1 MSTNPTRPQRA
12 APRCSVDYAFQRI
25 GGKYKG
31 RLIAYLAQGP
41 VRYGQLRRYLP
52 DVTPK
57 MLTQALRELEADQLV
72 ARHAYPEIPPRVE
85 YTLTTAGTE
94 LLPFIALLKAW
105 GERQMQ
111 LQGIT
116 PLPHA
121 PVPASTTA
129 LADQ

>member
-1 MSTNPTRPQRA
+1 MSTHSTNPRLAP
-12 APRCSVDYAFQRI
+12 PRCSVDYAFQRI

-31 RLIAYLAQGP
+31 RLIAYLAQGST
-41 VRYGQLRRYLP
+41 RYGQLRRYLP
-52 DVTPK
+52 DATPK

-85 YTLTTAGTE
+85 YTLTAAGTE
-94 LLPFIALLKAW
+94 LLPFIALLKEW

-121 PVPASTTA
+121 PVLSSTTD
-129 LADQ
+129 LADY